1 MLGGR
6 LDPWLSMDV
15 CATFLA
21 LLTPCSGHAGASF
34 WLFILF
40 NVPQPLGEGV
50 LFL

>member
-6 LDPWLSMDV
+6 LDPWLSMYI

-21 LLTPCSGHAGASF
+21 LLTLCSGHAGASF
-34 WLFILF
+34 LFILF

-50 LFL
+50 LIL